1 MINSTPTGSFLITG
15 SKAGRRM
22 AETRN
27 RIMFWIF
34 AVLSLAADQ
43 WSKYDI
49 FHRLSEPSTHHVL
62 SLFHV
67 EGKGGFQLRAQFQY
81 DHVTGQMVKDQ
92 YGNPIPY
99 VNQGALFGFLGNHQS
114 LANGLFALISC
125 AAAIAIIFWSTQK
138 GSTGDFPLTLA
149 LSFWVA
155 PWATFMTGW
164 FSTAC
169 VTFYTGIF
177 ISTGRF
183 STLRIAGLWVG
194 LFFFF
199 SWLFEDQ
206 RQIPRRQHPLPQHH
220 NPSHPYNRTFP
231 YTFPAS
237 SN

>member
-1 MINSTPTGSFLITG
+1 
-15 SKAGRRM
+15 M

-49 FHRLSEPSTHHVL
+49 FHRLSEPSTHHVMP
-62 SLFHV
+62 LFHV

-138 GSTGDFPLTLA
+138 GSTSDFPLTLA
-149 LSFWVA
+149 LSFILGG
-155 PWATFMTGW
+155 TMGN
-164 FSTAC
+164 
-169 VTFYTGIF
+169 FYDRMVFNGVRDF
-177 ISTGRF
+177 LHWDLYF
-183 STLRIAGLWVG
+183 DWPVFNLADCWLVG
-194 LFFFF
+194 GAILLFFLAFRGPKA
-199 SWLFEDQ
+199 D
-206 RQIPRRQHPLPQHH
+206 PQAA
-220 NPSHPYNRTFP
+220 T
-231 YTFPAS
+231 S
-237 SN
+237 SSTTP